1 MKTCILSLLQNIHK
15 YAVINYWSMD
25 NTVFGSRLYCC
36 LLLTLCPILLNSDSG
51 QYSGDVL
58 VFKHP
63 GLHFGDI
70 HILTARQIDGLE
82 KNFIGYSKNA
92 ILFPTSGQRSLAD
105 EMAGSDF
112 DGDEFWVSRNHMV
125 SSFLSIAI
133 MLWLGVCLVH
143 EIFCFGCCSTFVCI

>member
-1 MKTCILSLLQNIHK
+1 
-15 YAVINYWSMD
+15 
-25 NTVFGSRLYCC
+25 
-36 LLLTLCPILLNSDSG
+36 
-51 QYSGDVL
+51 

-105 EMAGSDF
+105 EMANSDF
-112 DGDEFWVSRNHMV
+112 DGDEFWVSRNNMV
-125 SSFLSIAI
+125 SSFLFVFINILFYHCNATSVGGDLRGL
-133 MLWLGVCLVH
+133 LWEVAGRSAA
-143 EIFCFGCCSTFVCI
+143 GFVPMVSSVMSRGSSMEMRKKEGGSESRNWL

>member
-1 MKTCILSLLQNIHK
+1 M
-15 YAVINYWSMD
+15 
-25 NTVFGSRLYCC
+25 
-36 LLLTLCPILLNSDSG
+36 LNSDSG

-58 VFKHP
+58 VFKPP

-125 SSFLSIAI
+125 SSFLFLF
-133 MLWLGVCLVH
+133 MY
-143 EIFCFGCCSTFVCI
+143 IFRNLLFRTAMSRPWGSDLMG